1 VNGYTVRKIDVDGQA
16 TSTLPEPPAFHVEA
30 EHGRLG
36 SSTVRQAGRADD
48 GDAGGGSVE
57 VVGDAASFLRK
68 PTAFWT

>member
-1 VNGYTVRKIDVDGQA
+1 
-16 TSTLPEPPAFHVEA
+16 
-30 EHGRLG
+30 LG